1 MIEQPLPDLDAW
13 VAFFSDVD
21 LPVLRRSI
29 TDLEKLHKNAATGNS
44 RSLAE
49 AVLHDPLFTLRV
61 LKYVG
66 EHRNQRQ
73 QTGIATID
81 QAIMM
86 IGVEPFFRDFQNLP
100 IIEEQ
105 LKPYPQALLGL
116 FKAINRARHAA
127 HWARDWAVLRRDV
140 DVHEIVLAT
149 VLHDMAELFMW
160 LFAPTLALQVRDAQ
174 IAQRHQ
180 RSSLL
185 QEAIYGVSLHQ
196 LKLALAQAWRLPELI
211 MQLLDHRHAE
221 NPRVRNVKLAVDLAR
236 HSANG
241 WHDAALPDDF
251 KGIRE
256 LLHINQATLVRQLGV
271 DEATQKILLA

>member
-1 MIEQPLPDLDAW
+1 M
-13 VAFFSDVD
+13 
-21 LPVLRRSI
+21 LRRSI
-29 TDLEKLHKNAATGNS
+29 TDLEKLHKNAGTGNS
-44 RSLAE
+44 RALAE

-73 QTGIATID
+73 QTDIATID
-81 QAIMM
+81 RAIMM

-174 IAQRHQ
+174 ITQRHQ

-251 KGIRE
+251 EGIRE
-256 LLHINQATLVRQLGV
+256 LLHINQETLVRQLGV